1 MVDLDPGLLGSFSMR
16 SFPLRL
22 LLVLAASLP
31 MSSCMLWVEGA
42 SLAYKESKVVPY
54 GTVIEGE
61 AYTVEIP
68 GSGLYVM
75 RRDRS
80 KDGITIG
87 DSAGGFE
94 GFQYVVFRTDS
105 PAGESPSTAL
115 LRHFNENVAGDGW
128 RVVSTHKGVAK
139 GSAGQVDL
147 HTPRGRGFV
156 AVTEC
161 FRRGSELYVVARMEP
176 MLGSSDTTMT
186 RTVDSSRS
194 SLKRFAA
201 SFRWK

>member
-1 MVDLDPGLLGSFSMR
+1 MR

-22 LLVLAASLP
+22 LLILAASLP
-31 MSSCMLWVEGA
+31 ISSCMLWVEGA
-42 SLAYKESKVVPY
+42 SLAYKESKVVPIN
-54 GTVIEGE
+54 TVVEGE
-61 AYTVEIP
+61 AYTAQIP

-105 PAGESPSTAL
+105 PPGEAPSTAL
-115 LRHFNENVAGDGW
+115 LRHFSENAAGDGW
-128 RVVSTHKGVAK
+128 RVVGTHKGVAK
-139 GSAGQVDL
+139 GSVGQIDL
-147 HTPRGRGFV
+147 HTSRGRGFV
-156 AVTEC
+156 GVAEC
-161 FRRGSELYVVARMEP
+161 FRRGSELWVVARMQP
-176 MLGSSDTTMT
+176 MFRAGDAEVA
-186 RTVDSSRS
+186 RVVEDSRS

>member
-1 MVDLDPGLLGSFSMR
+1 
-16 SFPLRL
+16 
-22 LLVLAASLP
+22 
-31 MSSCMLWVEGA
+31 MLWMEGA
-42 SLAYKESKVVPY
+42 SLSYKESKVVPY

-61 AYTVEIP
+61 AYTVQIP
-68 GSGLYVM
+68 GNGLYVM

-105 PAGESPSTAL
+105 PAGETPSTAL
-115 LRHFNENVAGDGW
+115 LRHFNANAAGDGW
-128 RVVSTHKGVAK
+128 RLVRTHKGVAK

-161 FRRGSELYVVARMEP
+161 FRRGSQLWVVARMQP
-176 MLGSSDTTMT
+176 MFRTSDAEIT
-186 RTVDSSRS
+186 RQVEDSRS

>member
-1 MVDLDPGLLGSFSMR
+1 MR
-16 SFPLRL
+16 TLSLRL
-22 LLVLAASLP
+22 LPVLATCLP
-31 MSSCMLWVEGA
+31 MSSCKLWVEGA
-42 SLAYKESKVVPY
+42 SLAYKESKVIPY
-54 GTVIEGE
+54 GTVVEGE
-61 AYTVEIP
+61 AYTVQIP
-68 GSGLYVM
+68 ENGLYVM

-94 GFQYVVFRTDS
+94 GFQYVVFRTAS
-105 PAGESPSTAL
+105 PAGEAPSTAL
-115 LRHFNENVAGDGW
+115 LRHFSQNTAGDSW
-128 RVVSTHKGVAK
+128 QVVGIHKGAAK

-156 AVTEC
+156 SVAEC
-161 FRRGSELYVVARMEP
+161 FRRGSELWVVARMQP
-176 MLGSSDTTMT
+176 MFRTSDAEVT
-186 RTVDSSRS
+186 RTVEDSRS

>member
-1 MVDLDPGLLGSFSMR
+1 
-16 SFPLRL
+16 
-22 LLVLAASLP
+22 
-31 MSSCMLWVEGA
+31 MLWLEGA
-42 SLAYKESKVVPY
+42 SLVYKESKVVPD

-61 AYTVEIP
+61 AYTVQVPE
-68 GSGLYVM
+68 SGLYLM

-115 LRHFNENVAGDGW
+115 LRHFNQNTSGDGW
-128 RVVSTHKGVAK
+128 RVVGSRSGVAK

-156 AVTEC
+156 AVAEC
-161 FRRGSELYVVARMEP
+161 CRRGSELYAVARMLP
-176 MLGSSDTTMT
+176 MFRSGDAEVT
-186 RTVDSSRS
+186 RQVDDSRS

-201 SFRWK
+201 SFRWE

>member
-1 MVDLDPGLLGSFSMR
+1 MR
-16 SFPLRL
+16 PLPLRL
-22 LLVLAASLP
+22 LLVLAACLP

-42 SLAYKESKVVPY
+42 SLAYKESKVIPHGSV
-54 GTVIEGE
+54 VEGE
-61 AYTVEIP
+61 AYTVQVPE
-68 GSGLYVM
+68 SGLYLM

-80 KDGITIG
+80 KDAITIG

-94 GFQYVVFRTDS
+94 GFQYIVFRTDS

-115 LRHFNENVAGDGW
+115 LRHFNANASGDGW
-128 RVVSTHKGVAK
+128 QVVGTHKGVAK
-139 GSAGQVDL
+139 GSVGQVDL

-156 AVTEC
+156 AVAEC
-161 FRRGSELYVVARMEP
+161 FRRGSQLWVVARMLP
-176 MLGSSDTTMT
+176 MFRTSDAEIT
-186 RTVDSSRS
+186 RQVEDSRS